1 MFNDVKFTW
10 FIFYN
15 GNDITLFQLVAE
27 TFPNVHLH
35 FKHKLVSANLEEG
48 HLVLS
53 WYDKKLVF
61 FLGLYDAIN

>member
-1 MFNDVKFTW
+1 MMLSLLDLYFH
-10 FIFYN
+10 N
-15 GNDITLFQLVAE
+15 GNEITLFLLVAE

-53 WYDKKLVF
+53 WYDKKFVF
-61 FLGLYDAIN
+61 FLGLYDAVN